1 MNLDQIFREEN
12 TARLVARGKKLGY
25 DIYRIA
31 YTFDRMEISIANDR
45 TWDYTPEIYFERGTG
60 WVIQTTAYGMMSI
73 EEIEKVT
80 DGYQRAIAMVKELNS
95 YNNGD
100 LEELNA

>member
-31 YTFDRMEISIANDR
+31 YTFDRMGPTPGQL
-45 TWDYTPEIYFERGTG
+45 TWG
-60 WVIQTTAYGMMSI
+60 WCLCC
-73 EEIEKVT
+73 KV
-80 DGYQRAIAMVKELNS
+80 KCS
-95 YNNGD
+95 
-100 LEELNA
+100 